1 MQQDVNQ
8 QLKEQQQD
16 LMAAIAL
23 EQQARRFALAGLET
37 KLKSRSDELERVQQE
52 LATLTNTEGVTA
64 GALVTAQ
71 NELTNITNEVK
82 ALRDTVREAQK
93 DVDHQFDI
101 VVKTTDE
108 INQMR
113 RVKADLENRQR
124 PLQSAVAAMKSAM
137 DKLGVRVDVEK
148 DGTVRTDVDRVP
160 PKVDGIVVNVG
171 DKDLIEISIGDDDG
185 ILVGHELDV
194 YRDDAYLGKV
204 KDREDVTR
212 PCGGGD
218 HSGIQEEA
226 QLGRV
231 TVSQRNSASNR
242 DDGVVQKQPLNVYT
256 VMLVIA
262 FCAIS
267 AGLPVALPGA
277 QSVGEF
283 PLVEAGRRA
292 AATSFLHRRRT
303 PWSCRT

>member
-1 MQQDVNQ
+1 
-8 QLKEQQQD
+8 
-16 LMAAIAL
+16 
-23 EQQARRFALAGLET
+23 
-37 KLKSRSDELERVQQE
+37 LERVQQE

-93 DVDHQFDI
+93 DVDHQFDL

-113 RVKADLENRQR
+113 RVKSDLENRQR

-171 DKDLIEISIGDDDG
+171 EKDDLIEISIGKDDG
-185 ILVGHELDV
+185 ILIGHELDV

-204 KDREDVTR
+204 KVVKTSPERAVAEIIPGFKKGTIRKGDR
-212 PCGGGD
+212 
-218 HSGIQEEA
+218 
-226 QLGRV
+226 
-231 TVSQRNSASNR
+231 
-242 DDGVVQKQPLNVYT
+242 
-256 VMLVIA
+256 
-262 FCAIS
+262 
-267 AGLPVALPGA
+267 VATKL
-277 QSVGEF
+277 S
-283 PLVEAGRRA
+283 
-292 AATSFLHRRRT
+292 
-303 PWSCRT
+303 

>member
-1 MQQDVNQ
+1 MTLLGKLFTVLILVMSVLFLGLAISVYATHVNWRAEAEGKKKEADVQMSVNQ
-8 QLKEQQQD
+8 QLKDQQQD

-23 EQQARRFALAGLET
+23 EQSARRFALAGLYT
-37 KLKSRSDELERVQQE
+37 KLTSRSDDLERVQQE

-101 VVKTTDE
+101 VVKTSDE

-113 RVKADLENRQR
+113 RVKLDLENRQR

-137 DKLGVRVDVEK
+137 DKLGVRVDVEQ

-160 PKVDGIVVNVG
+160 PKVDGIVLNIG
-171 DKDLIEISIGDDDG
+171 EKDLIEISIGDDDG
-185 ILVGHELDV
+185 ILIGHELDV

-204 KDREDVTR
+204 KVVKTSPDRAVAEIIPGFKKGTIR
-212 PCGGGD
+212 KGD
-218 HSGIQEEA
+218 
-226 QLGRV
+226 RV
-231 TVSQRNSASNR
+231 
-242 DDGVVQKQPLNVYT
+242 
-256 VMLVIA
+256 
-262 FCAIS
+262 
-267 AGLPVALPGA
+267 
-277 QSVGEF
+277 
-283 PLVEAGRRA
+283 
-292 AATSFLHRRRT
+292 ATKLS
-303 PWSCRT
+303 